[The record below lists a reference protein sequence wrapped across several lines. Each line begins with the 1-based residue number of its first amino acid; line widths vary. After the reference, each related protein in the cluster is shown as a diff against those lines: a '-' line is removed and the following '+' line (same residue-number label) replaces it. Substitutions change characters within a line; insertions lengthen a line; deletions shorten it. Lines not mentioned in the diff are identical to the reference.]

1 MPVKTR
7 TNIYKHMTKSE
18 LEREI
23 SRYVS
28 CYRYYQRLMAI
39 KMISEGYSI
48 TETANEL
55 SRSYP
60 TIHKWVQI
68 CASEGLIGLKPNFA
82 TGGQHAKLT
91 KNQMNELD
99 DIIDSDP
106 NLDLKELRLL
116 IKKKYDVDYSAKQV
130 RIIAGKLGYD
140 YRRKRPKFFKAP
152 IDFNDL

>member
-1 MPVKTR
+1 MG
-7 TNIYKHMTKSE
+7 SD
-18 LEREI
+18 
-23 SRYVS
+23 
-28 CYRYYQRLMAI
+28 
-39 KMISEGYSI
+39 
-48 TETANEL
+48 
-55 SRSYP
+55 
-60 TIHKWVQI
+60 

-91 KNQMNELD
+91 KNQMNE
-99 DIIDSDP
+99 IDSAP

>member
-28 CYRYYQRLMAI
+28 CYRYYQRLIAI

-48 TETANEL
+48 TETDNEL

-68 CASEGLIGLKPNFA
+68 VL
-82 TGGQHAKLT
+82 
-91 KNQMNELD
+91 
-99 DIIDSDP
+99 
-106 NLDLKELRLL
+106 
-116 IKKKYDVDYSAKQV
+116 V
-130 RIIAGKLGYD
+130 
-140 YRRKRPKFFKAP
+140 KA
-152 IDFNDL
+152 